1 MADNVIDSLSINITS
16 NSTNANSAINT
27 LITGLEKL
35 EKCLQGFTSTASNFT
50 KATDNVTGSVNR
62 LNANVQRMDVS
73 NLEKASASMRN
84 FAKSSDSLNRDI
96 PTAGRSVSD
105 FGSKL
110 SFIGGSFKTIG
121 SKSTSLIGAIGNFS
135 KGLMFSG
142 RSADDTGRRY
152 ATLAS
157 KIGLLYAKFFLIIRV
172 LRLFK
177 GAIDTA
183 SQLTE
188 VQNVVDVTFGKMSGK
203 LEEFSKNAIKSFG
216 MSELSA
222 KQFASRFQAMGNA
235 MGITGQQVQTAQQ
248 KINQFKLPDGSIAGY
263 NKMSN
268 SMADMSINLTKLTAD
283 MASFY
288 DQSQEDV
295 AKALQSGVMAGMTRP
310 LRQYGLDLTEAT
322 LKEWAMKNG
331 LDANI
336 KSMTQAQKAMLRYQ
350 YIMANST
357 AAQRDFARTSGKL
370 CAA

>member
-16 NSTNANSAINT
+16 NSTNANNAINT

-35 EKCLQGFTSTASNFT
+35 EKCLSGFTNVASSFS
-50 KATDNVTGSVNR
+50 KATESATDAVNKLNSNIQKMDTANLDKAAESLRNFSNSSTNLDKTIPNVT
-62 LNANVQRMDVS
+62 
-73 NLEKASASMRN
+73 RN
-84 FAKSSDSLNRDI
+84 TS
-96 PTAGRSVSD
+96 G
-105 FGSKL
+105 FGSIL
-110 SFIGGSFKTIG
+110 SSVGSGFKKIG
-121 SKSTSLIGAIGNFS
+121 SLSTSLVGAIGNFG

-157 KIGLLYAKFFLIIRV
+157 KIGLLYAKFFLVIRV

-188 VQNVVDVTFGKMSGK
+188 VQNVVDVTFGKMSWK
-203 LEEFSKNAIKSFG
+203 LEDFSKNAIKSFG
-216 MSELSA
+216 LSELSA

-288 DQSQEDV
+288 DVSQEDV

-310 LRQYGLDLTEAT
+310 LILVA
-322 LKEWAMKNG
+322 
-331 LDANI
+331 
-336 KSMTQAQKAMLRYQ
+336 
-350 YIMANST
+350 
-357 AAQRDFARTSGKL
+357 
-370 CAA
+370 

>member
-1 MADNVIDSLSINITS
+1 MADNVIDSLSINISS
-16 NSTNANSAINT
+16 NSTNANNAIST

-35 EKCLQGFTSTASNFT
+35 EKCLSGFTSTAGNFT
-50 KATDNVTGSVNR
+50 KATDNVTGSINR

-73 NLEKASASMRN
+73 NLEKAADSMKKLGDTS
-84 FAKSSDSLNRDI
+84 KSLSSKMTSNVAGVLNKSFFDF
-96 PTAGRSVSD
+96 GGKLRSV
-105 FGSKL
+105 GS
-110 SFIGGSFKTIG
+110 SFKSIG
-121 SKSTSLIGAIGNFS
+121 SKSTSLITAIGKFS

-157 KIGLLYAKFFLIIRV
+157 KIGLLYAKFFLVIRV

-188 VQNVVDVTFGKMSGK
+188 VQNVVDVTFGNMSGK
-203 LEEFSKNAIKSFG
+203 LDKFSKTAIKSFG
-216 MSELSA
+216 LSELSA

-288 DQSQEDV
+288 DVNQEDV

-310 LRQYGLDLTEAT
+310 L
-322 LKEWAMKNG
+322 
-331 LDANI
+331 
-336 KSMTQAQKAMLRYQ
+336 ML
-350 YIMANST
+350 
-357 AAQRDFARTSGKL
+357 AA
-370 CAA
+370 

>member
-50 KATDNVTGSVNR
+50 KAADNVTGSVNR

-73 NLEKASASMRN
+73 NLEKASDAMKKLGNTS
-84 FAKSSDSLNRDI
+84 KSLNGQM
-96 PTAGRSVSD
+96 TGNVSKVLYSGIFD
-105 FGSKL
+105 FRSKL
-110 SFIGGSFKTIG
+110 SSIG
-121 SKSTSLIGAIGNFS
+121 SSLKSIGSGSTSMISALGKFS

-172 LRLFK
+172 FRLFK

-188 VQNVVDVTFGKMSGK
+188 VQNVVDVTFGNMSGK
-203 LEEFSKNAIKSFG
+203 LDKFSKTAIKSFG
-216 MSELSA
+216 LSELSA

-288 DQSQEDV
+288 DVNQEDV

-310 LRQYGLDLTEAT
+310 L
-322 LKEWAMKNG
+322 
-331 LDANI
+331 
-336 KSMTQAQKAMLRYQ
+336 ML
-350 YIMANST
+350 
-357 AAQRDFARTSGKL
+357 AA
-370 CAA
+370 